1 MQKLEINLISLTLS
15 LLLRPTSKGDR
26 LAHHPPC
33 HALHSHSVRIVRLQ
47 EVCNQSSSSR
57 VIQTRKEPIFLFYWE
72 FSV

>member
-33 HALHSHSVRIVRLQ
+33 HALHSHSVGIVRLQ
-47 EVCNQSSSSR
+47 EV
-57 VIQTRKEPIFLFYWE
+57 K
-72 FSV
+72 